1 MKKLLAILIMVI
13 AISVALPAMASENIK
28 VTVGGERVIFDVQ
41 PQLINDRTMVP
52 LRAIFEALD
61 ATVSWDDATQVIK
74 AMKGNT
80 LIRLEID
87 DNTMWVNS
95 KKVTLDVPATLVNG
109 RTLVPVRAIS
119 EAFDLKVDWI
129 EATNTVKVR
138 TPVSLAIESCTGPV
152 IEYHEYDENG
162 NEILYKTSNEYW
174 LKTEYDENGNAVK
187 SVDSDEVEK
196 TYTVDQDGNV
206 IYWEDTE
213 GNWLKSAYDANGLL
227 TYIEHSDGWCDKA
240 EYDSKGNLI
249 YYEVTEE
256 NWWQKSTYDE
266 NSNLISTETS
276 DGYKATFTY
285 DENGN
290 QTYWKDSTGYWVK
303 TNYDE
308 KGLKVST
315 ENSEGGWEKFTY
327 DESGNEIYYED
338 NTGNWTRYSYDY
350 DNNLTYWTSASGAYE
365 KLIVMNI

>member
-1 MKKLLAILIMVI
+1 MVM

-95 KKVTLDVPATLVNG
+95 KKVTLDVPATLVDG

-138 TPVSLAIESCTGPV
+138 KPVSLVIERCSGPV
-152 IEYHEYDENG
+152 IEYFEYDLNGNETLYKTSTEYWVKSEYDENG
-162 NEILYKTSNEYW
+162 YIS
-174 LKTEYDENGNAVK
+174 K
-187 SVDSDEVEK
+187 STDADGLEK
-196 TYTVDQDGNV
+196 TFTIDKDGN
-206 IYWEDTE
+206 ITYWEDSE
-213 GNWLKSAYDANGLL
+213 GNWQKATYDKNGFE
-227 TYIEHSDGWCDKA
+227 TYIERSNGWWQKS
-240 EYDSKGNLI
+240 EYDAKGNLT
-249 YYEVTEE
+249 YYETSDG
-256 NWWQKSTYDE
+256 WWQKSTYDG
-266 NSNLISTETS
+266 NNIKSTETK

-285 DENGN
+285 DDKGN
-290 QTYWKDSTGYWVK
+290 QTYWEDSTGYWIK
-303 TNYDE
+303 IKYDE
-308 KGLKVST
+308 TGKKIST
-315 ENSEGGWEKFTY
+315 ENSEGIVEKFTY
-327 DESGNEIYYED
+327 DQDGNETYYED
-338 NTGNWTRYSYDY
+338 NQGYWLRYAYDY
-350 DNNLTYWTSASGAYE
+350 EGNLNYWTSAVGAYE